1 MTNGVLPLLRAASA
15 ADLTSLVALDALVNH
30 SPWSTKQYSDAL
42 IEKDGTE
49 RIIVATFASVLVGFV
64 VTAVVFEEASIYKMV
79 VQPSHQRQGIGRLL
93 MSHALADAQS
103 NGARQCFL
111 EVRASNSPAIK
122 LYRNMGFQVDGRR
135 SDYYLTDFGREDA
148 ILMSMQL
155 VCRCT

>member
-1 MTNGVLPLLRAASA
+1 MTNGVLPSLRAASA

-30 SPWSTKQYSDAL
+30 SPWSKKQYSDAL

-49 RIIVATFASVLVGFV
+49 RIIVATFASRLVGFV
-64 VTAVVFEEASIYKMV
+64 VTAVVLEEASIYKVV
-79 VQPSHQRQGIGRLL
+79 VQPFHQRQGIGRLL
-93 MSHALADAQS
+93 MSHALANVQS

-122 LYRNMGFQVDGRR
+122 LYRDMGFQVDGRR
-135 SDYYLTDFGREDA
+135 SDYYSTDFGREDA

-155 VCRCT
+155 VCRLT